1 MTDGRQFREKP
12 VQPIFDDS
20 RRYQIV
26 SIKFSVSGDYEGR
39 NRESG
44 NGMVLPDDKY

>member
-26 SIKFSVSGDYEGR
+26 SIKFRFSGDYEGQ
-39 NRESG
+39 NWDSG
-44 NGMVLPDDKY
+44 NKMVLPDDKY